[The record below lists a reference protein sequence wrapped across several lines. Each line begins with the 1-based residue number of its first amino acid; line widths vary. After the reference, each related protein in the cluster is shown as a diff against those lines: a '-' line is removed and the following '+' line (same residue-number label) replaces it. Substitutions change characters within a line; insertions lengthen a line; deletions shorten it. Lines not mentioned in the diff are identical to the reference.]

1 LETFRFSNSDIA
13 LACEK
18 VGEFLAESGV
28 ERREALRIKLTFE
41 EVLLEYQSKF
51 GEAAACKLKCT
62 KRLSAIRV
70 EIEVLGESFHPLEKE
85 SDDGALINGLLAG
98 IGLAPTYS
106 YRNGKNYI
114 VFTPK
119 KKPMSGT
126 VKMLVAVVLSVIAGL
141 LLIRLPEDARTS
153 LSEHFLTPV
162 SDLFFGAISAVSGP
176 FIFLSVLG
184 SICSMGNTETFGRIG
199 KKTVGAV
206 FGYMTAAGLGL
217 TLLAALFFKVTPGGV
232 SGSDFT
238 KVLDLIYNIVPPNIF
253 EPFIDGNS
261 LQIIFMAVLFGVA
274 MLMLS
279 SKVSGMFTTVAQ
291 LSALVQSVMG
301 IVLEALPFALFVIFT
316 NMIVSGTIIELFGS
330 YKMVLLIFL
339 LVIVYLAAMVLWI
352 SLRKK
357 LSPLLLI
364 QKIWPTFLIALTTAS
379 SAAAFSTNIKDANK
393 KLGIDK
399 NLVDF
404 GIPLGQVLFKMSEF
418 AMFIPIVLTFA
429 ENYGIAIT
437 PVWLILAYITVWLI
451 SFAVPPVA
459 GGAIMGFTVVF
470 AQLGIP
476 TEAMAIAIALNAI
489 TDFPLTAMNVTGW
502 QLTMIDVADSLGAL
516 DKETLHKEF
525 NKIAD
530 CKTPVK
536 GKRGFFEKKPGK
548 KL

>member
-1 LETFRFSNSDIA
+1 MNIL
-13 LACEK
+13 K
-18 VGEFLAESGV
+18 
-28 ERREALRIKLTFE
+28 K
-41 EVLLEYQSKF
+41 LLEYQNKF
-51 GEAAACKLKCT
+51 GEEATYKLKCT
-62 KRLSAIRV
+62 KRLSAIKV
-70 EIEVLGESFHPLEKE
+70 EIEVPGESFNPLEKE
-85 SDDGALINGLLAG
+85 SDDGVLINGLLSG

-106 YRNGKNYI
+106 YKNGKNYI
-114 VFTPK
+114 VFVPK

-126 VKMLVAVVLSVIAGL
+126 LKMLVAIGLSVVTGL
-141 LLIRLPEDARTS
+141 LLTLLPEGARTS
-153 LSEHFLTPV
+153 LSEYFLAPV
-162 SDLFFGAISAVSGP
+162 ADLFFGAIAAVSGP

-184 SICSMGNTETFGRIG
+184 SICSMGNTETLGKIG
-199 KKTVGAV
+199 KKTVGAIL
-206 FGYMTAAGLGL
+206 GYMTVAGLGL
-217 TLLAALFFKVTPGGV
+217 TLLATLFYKVTIGGV
-232 SGSDFT
+232 SSSDFT
-238 KVLDLIYNIVPPNIF
+238 KVLDLIYNIVPANIF
-253 EPFIDGNS
+253 EPFINGNS
-261 LQIIFMAVLFGVA
+261 LQIIFIAVLFGIA

-279 SKVSGMFTTVAQ
+279 SKISGVFTVVEQ
-291 LSALVQSVMG
+291 LSSLVQAVMG

-316 NMIVSGTIIELFGS
+316 NMIVSDTLIELVGS
-330 YKMVLLIFL
+330 YKMILLIFL

-364 QKIWPTFLIALTTAS
+364 KKVLPTFLIALTTAS

-399 NLVDF
+399 HLVEF

-429 ENYGIAIT
+429 ESYGIAIT
-437 PVWLILAYITVWLI
+437 PVWLVLAYITVWLI

-476 TEAMAIAIALNAI
+476 MEAMAIAIALNAI

-516 DKETLHKEF
+516 DKETL
-525 NKIAD
+525 
-530 CKTPVK
+530 
-536 GKRGFFEKKPGK
+536 RKK
-548 KL
+548 

>member
-1 LETFRFSNSDIA
+1 METFHFSNSDID
-13 LACEK
+13 LACER
-18 VGEFLAESGV
+18 VGEFLAKSGV

-41 EVLLEYQSKF
+41 EVLLEYQTKF
-51 GEAAACKLKCT
+51 GEEALYKLKCT
-62 KRLSAIRV
+62 KRLSAIKV
-70 EIEVLGESFHPLEKE
+70 EIEVTGEGFNPLEKE
-85 SDDGALINGLLAG
+85 SDGGGLINGLLAG

-106 YRNGKNYI
+106 YKNGKNYI

-119 KKPMSGT
+119 KKPMSST
-126 VKMLVAVVLSVIAGL
+126 IKMFASIVLSVITGL
-141 LLIRLPEDARTS
+141 LLTLLPEGARTN
-153 LSEHFLTPV
+153 LSENFLTPV
-162 SDLFFGAISAVSGP
+162 ADLFFGAIAAVSGP

-184 SICSMGNTETFGRIG
+184 SICSMGNTETLGKIG
-199 KKTVGAV
+199 KKTVGAIL
-206 FGYMTAAGLGL
+206 GYMTVAGLGL
-217 TLLAALFFKVTPGGV
+217 TLIATLFYKVTLGGV

-238 KVLDLIYNIVPPNIF
+238 KVLDLIYNIVPANIF
-253 EPFIDGNS
+253 EPFINGNS
-261 LQIIFMAVLFGVA
+261 LQIIFIAVVFGIA

-279 SKVSGMFTTVAQ
+279 SKVSGVFSVVEQ
-291 LSALVQSVMG
+291 LSSLAQAVMG

-316 NMIVSGTIIELFGS
+316 NMIASGTIIELVGS
-330 YKMVLLIFL
+330 YKMILLIFL
-339 LVIVYLAAMVLWI
+339 LIVVYLAAMVLWVA
-352 SLRKK
+352 LRKK
-357 LSPLLLI
+357 ISPLLLI
-364 QKIWPTFLIALTTAS
+364 RKILPTFLIALSTAS

-429 ENYGIAIT
+429 ESYGIAIT

-459 GGAIMGFTVVF
+459 GGAIMGFTIVF

-502 QLTMIDVADSLGAL
+502 QLTMIDVADSLGLL
-516 DKETLHKEF
+516 DKETLRK
-525 NKIAD
+525 KIN
-530 CKTPVK
+530 
-536 GKRGFFEKKPGK
+536 
-548 KL
+548 

>member
-1 LETFRFSNSDIA
+1 LETFHFSNSDID
-13 LACEK
+13 LACER
-18 VGEFLAESGV
+18 VGEFLAGSGV

-41 EVLLEYQSKF
+41 EVLLEYQAKF
-51 GEAAACKLKCT
+51 GEETTYKLKCT
-62 KRLSAIRV
+62 RRLSAIKV
-70 EIEVLGESFHPLEKE
+70 EIEVVGEGFNPLEKG
-85 SDDGALINGLLAG
+85 SDDGGLINGLLAG

-106 YRNGKNYI
+106 YKNGKNYI

-126 VKMLVAVVLSVIAGL
+126 LKMLVAIVLSVITGL
-141 LLIRLPEDARTS
+141 LLTLLPKGARTG
-153 LSEHFLTPV
+153 LSENFLTPV
-162 SDLFFGAISAVSGP
+162 ADLFFGAIAAVSGP

-184 SICSMGNTETFGRIG
+184 SICSMGNTETLGKIG
-199 KKTVGAV
+199 KKTITAI
-206 FGYMTAAGLGL
+206 FGYMTIAGVGL
-217 TLLAALFFKVTPGGV
+217 TLLATLFFKVTLGGV

-238 KVLDLIYNIVPPNIF
+238 KVLELIYNIVPANIF
-253 EPFIDGNS
+253 EPFINGNS
-261 LQIIFMAVLFGVA
+261 LQIIFIAVLFGIA

-279 SKVSGMFTTVAQ
+279 SKISGVFTVVEQ
-291 LSALVQSVMG
+291 LSSLVQAVMG

-316 NMIVSGTIIELFGS
+316 NMIVSGTIVELIGS
-330 YKMVLLIFL
+330 YKMILLIFL
-339 LVIVYLAAMVLWI
+339 LVVVYLAAMVLWI

-364 QKIWPTFLIALTTAS
+364 KKALPTFLIALTTAS

-429 ENYGIAIT
+429 ESYGIAIT

-502 QLTMIDVADSLGAL
+502 QLTMIDVADSLGSL
-516 DKETLHKEF
+516 DKETLRK
-525 NKIAD
+525 KI
-530 CKTPVK
+530 
-536 GKRGFFEKKPGK
+536 
-548 KL
+548 

>member
-1 LETFRFSNSDIA
+1 METFRFSNSDID
-13 LACEK
+13 LACER
-18 VGEFLAESGV
+18 VGEFLAKSGV

-41 EVLLEYQSKF
+41 EVLLEYQAKF
-51 GEAAACKLKCT
+51 GEETTYKLKCT
-62 KRLSAIRV
+62 RRLSAIKV
-70 EIEVLGESFHPLEKE
+70 EIEVAGEGFNPLEKG
-85 SDDGALINGLLAG
+85 SDDGGLINGLLAG

-106 YRNGKNYI
+106 YKNGKNYI

-126 VKMLVAVVLSVIAGL
+126 LKMLVAIVLSVITGL
-141 LLIRLPEDARTS
+141 LLTLLPEGERTS
-153 LSEHFLTPV
+153 LSENFLTPV
-162 SDLFFGAISAVSGP
+162 ADLFFGAIAAVSGP

-184 SICSMGNTETFGRIG
+184 SICSMGNTETLGKIG
-199 KKTVGAV
+199 KKTVGAIL
-206 FGYMTAAGLGL
+206 GYMTVAGLSL
-217 TLLAALFFKVTPGGV
+217 TLIATLFFKVTLGGV

-238 KVLDLIYNIVPPNIF
+238 KVLDLIYNIVPANIF
-253 EPFIDGNS
+253 EPFINGNS
-261 LQIIFMAVLFGVA
+261 LQIIFIAVLFGIA
-274 MLMLS
+274 MLILS
-279 SKVSGMFTTVAQ
+279 SKVSGVFSVVEQ
-291 LSALVQSVMG
+291 LSSLVQAVMG

-316 NMIVSGTIIELFGS
+316 NMIVSGTIVELIGS
-330 YKMVLLIFL
+330 YKMILLIFL
-339 LVIVYLAAMVLWI
+339 LVVVYLAAMVLWI

-364 QKIWPTFLIALTTAS
+364 KKALPTFLIALTTAS

-429 ENYGIAIT
+429 ESYEIAIT

-502 QLTMIDVADSLGAL
+502 QLTMIDVADSLGSL
-516 DKETLHKEF
+516 DKETLRK
-525 NKIAD
+525 KI
-530 CKTPVK
+530 K
-536 GKRGFFEKKPGK
+536 
-548 KL
+548 